1 VGSLSYNP
9 AYPSVDDLRRR
20 AQQRL
25 PRFAFE
31 YLEGGCNEDVNLHRN
46 TGELRRITLDPVYLS
61 DHRAS
66 DAGVELFGHRY
77 DAPFGIAP
85 VGLQGLIWPGSTEIL
100 ARAAASHNIP
110 FILST
115 VSTASIER
123 VAELT
128 AGRFWF
134 QLYHPAQDAVRDDI
148 LRRAWEA
155 GCRVLVILADVP
167 TFGYRPRDIRNGLSL
182 PPRMT
187 LRNLAQM
194 LFSPRWAFSALRA
207 GRPEFAVM
215 KPYMDKRMNMKQ
227 LGVFM
232 NETFSGRLNREKIG
246 AIRDRWPGALVIKGV
261 ASDRDAAEAATLGID
276 GIIVSNH
283 GGRQLDASPATIE
296 AVRSLAP
303 VYRDK
308 YRVMMDS
315 GIRSGPDIARAIA
328 CGAEFAFLG
337 RAFMYGVGALGEQG
351 GEHTIAML
359 KAQFQQVMEQLGCER
374 VADLPRH
381 LAA

>member
-1 VGSLSYNP
+1 V
-9 AYPSVDDLRRR
+9 
-20 AQQRL
+20 

-46 TGELRRITLDPVYLS
+46 TDELRRVTLDPIYLS
-61 DHRAS
+61 NHHTFDTS
-66 DAGVELFGHRY
+66 VELFGHRY

-100 ARAAASHNIP
+100 ARAAAEHNIP

-123 VAELT
+123 VAEIT
-128 AGRFWF
+128 AGRLWF

-167 TFGYRPRDIRNGLSL
+167 TFGYRPRDIRNGISL

-194 LFSPRWAFSALRA
+194 LFSPRWALSALRA

-215 KPYMDKRMNMKQ
+215 KPYMDAHMNMKQ
-227 LGVFM
+227 LGAYM
-232 NETFSGRLNREKIG
+232 NETFSGRLNREKIS
-246 AIRDRWPGALVIKGV
+246 AIRDRWQGTLVIKGV
-261 ASDRDAAEAATLGID
+261 ASEHDAAEAATLGVD

-283 GGRQLDASPATIE
+283 GGRQLDASPSTIE
-296 AVRSLAP
+296 ALRGLAP
-303 VYRDK
+303 GYHDT
-308 YRVMMDS
+308 YTIMMDS
-315 GIRSGPDIARAIA
+315 GIRSGPDIARAVA
-328 CGAEFAFLG
+328 CGAQFVFLG
-337 RAFMYGVGALGEQG
+337 RAFMYGVGALGKEG
-351 GEHTIAML
+351 GGHTIAIL
-359 KAQFQQVMEQLGCER
+359 KAQFRQVMEQLGCAR

-381 LAA
+381 FSAGAAGPHVRREPETC